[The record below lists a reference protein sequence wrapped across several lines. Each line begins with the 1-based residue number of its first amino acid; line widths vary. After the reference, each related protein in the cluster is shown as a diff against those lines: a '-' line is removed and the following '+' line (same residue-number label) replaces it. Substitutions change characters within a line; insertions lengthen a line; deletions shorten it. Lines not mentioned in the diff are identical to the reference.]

1 MDRSYG
7 VASSNDRAKMS
18 SGRKAG
24 KRNPS
29 VHHPAPRSAPAM
41 ATPRTTRQNLPAT
54 DLTKCLI
61 CQETKRD
68 KRKRRLTESLT
79 QCLTFEAEYSLLNAA
94 KSRGNERVVKE
105 LDGRD
110 AIALEVRYHRTYY
123 QDFTHKK

>member
-1 MDRSYG
+1 MESPPAKRSRKDVERQEG
-7 VASSNDRAKMS
+7 SEEESVGPSSS
-18 SGRKAG
+18 E
-24 KRNPS
+24 
-29 VHHPAPRSAPAM
+29 PRSAPAM

-68 KRKRRLTESLT
+68 KRNRGLTESLT

-94 KSRGNERVVKE
+94 KSRGNERVVME